1 MTFSVALTWS
11 VLKFFIPCSLASHQ
25 SSSVSPLH
33 VACVC
38 YEHVWIFGLHD
49 GFPESED
56 NTPLPLRKGSSKP
69 HSKIQV
75 QRELYDTLIVAT
87 LQNLLRQTVLRKTT
101 KNHQKQLRTCGR
113 KR

>member
-1 MTFSVALTWS
+1 M
-11 VLKFFIPCSLASHQ
+11 
-25 SSSVSPLH
+25 
-33 VACVC
+33 
-38 YEHVWIFGLHD
+38 WIFGLHD

-87 LQNLLRQTVLRKTT
+87 LQNLLRQIVLRKPT
-101 KNHQKQLRTCGR
+101 KNRRVLVTKKGR
-113 KR
+113 NVLNLSMQWHKASRKYS

>member
-1 MTFSVALTWS
+1 M
-11 VLKFFIPCSLASHQ
+11 
-25 SSSVSPLH
+25 
-33 VACVC
+33 
-38 YEHVWIFGLHD
+38 WIFGLHD

-87 LQNLLRQTVLRKTT
+87 LQNLLRQIVLRKPT
-101 KNHQKQLRTCGR
+101 KNRRVLVAKKGRNVLIYQCSGTRLRGSTPRLFGLL
-113 KR
+113 